1 MAAFF
6 NSVDKLGIAEDHIQR
21 LQSLEEKEALAV
33 LKKYAE
39 IRRDLR
45 DRLDTVRAESFTAQ
59 QLRGILIQVETAI
72 NQQSRIL
79 REGLTSSVEKVA
91 VRGIEDLI
99 REVETFS
106 EEFDTPLV
114 PLNVNALA
122 VATDVRNLVASKY
135 STSVDA
141 YAADQR
147 ARISSYL
154 TNALIEQKSLS
165 EVVTGLAKY
174 QIGEEWKVLRLART
188 ELHNV
193 YGLGKM
199 KGMQTTRDS
208 LLPDLMKALV
218 HPMDA
223 RTGLDSQYLAKIN
236 PVLPLD
242 EPFEYRWGGKLRR
255 FMTPPD
261 RPNDRGILVPYR
273 PAWGSPRGD
282 SGIDMG
288 S

>member
-1 MAAFF
+1 MAFF
-6 NSVDKLGIAEDHIQR
+6 DKVDKLGIAEDHIQR
-21 LQSLEEKEALAV
+21 LQSLEEKEAKAV
-33 LKKYAE
+33 LKRYSE

-45 DRLDTVRAESFTAQ
+45 DRLDTLRSDSYGAQ
-59 QLRGILIQVETAI
+59 QLRGILIQVESAI

-79 REGLTSSVEKVA
+79 RDGITDSVEKVA

-106 EEFDTPLV
+106 EEFDTPLI

-122 VATDVRNLVASKY
+122 VATDVRNLVASRY
-135 STSVDA
+135 ETSVDA
-141 YAADQR
+141 YAADQK

-154 TNALIEQKSLS
+154 TNALIEQKGLG
-165 EVVTGLAKY
+165 EVVTGLAQY

-188 ELHNV
+188 ELHNI

-199 KGMQTTRDS
+199 KGMQTTKDS

-223 RTGLDSQYLAKIN
+223 RTGLDSVYLANLN

-242 EPFEYRWGGKLRR
+242 EPFEYRWGRKLRS

-282 SGIDMG
+282 SGMDMG
-288 S
+288 E

>member
-1 MAAFF
+1 MAFF
-6 NSVDKLGIAEDHIQR
+6 DSVDKLGIAEEHIQR
-21 LQSLEEKEALAV
+21 LQTLEEKEASAV
-33 LKKYAE
+33 LRRYSE

-45 DRLDTVRAESFTAQ
+45 DRLESMKADSFGAQ
-59 QLRGILIQVETAI
+59 QLRGILVQVETAI
-72 NQQSRIL
+72 NAQARIL
-79 REGLTSSVEKVA
+79 RGGLTDSVEKVA

-99 REVETFS
+99 REIETFS
-106 EEFDTPLV
+106 EEFDTPPI

-122 VATDVRNLVASKY
+122 VATDVRNLVASRY
-135 STSVDA
+135 ETSVDA
-141 YAADQR
+141 YAADQK
-147 ARISSYL
+147 ARISSFL
-154 TNALIEQKSLS
+154 TNALIEQKTLS
-165 EVVTGLAKY
+165 QVVTGLGQY
-174 QIGEEWKVLRLART
+174 NLGEEWKVLRLART
-188 ELHNV
+188 ELHNA

-199 KGMQTTRDS
+199 KGMTTTRDQ

-223 RTGLDSQYLAKIN
+223 RTGLDSQYLAKLN

-273 PAWGSPRGD
+273 PAWGSPKGD
-282 SGIDMG
+282 SGMDMG
-288 S
+288 E

>member
-1 MAAFF
+1 MAFF
-6 NSVDKLGIAEDHIQR
+6 DKVDKLGIAENHIQR
-21 LQSLEEKEALAV
+21 LQSLEQKEAAAI
-33 LKKYAE
+33 LKKYSE

-45 DRLDTVRAESFTAQ
+45 DRLETVRADSFTAQ
-59 QLRGILIQVETAI
+59 QLRGILIQVETSI

-79 REGLTSSVEKVA
+79 RDGITGSVEKVA

-106 EEFDTPLV
+106 EEFDTPLI

-122 VATDVRNLVASKY
+122 VATDVRNLVASRY
-135 STSVDA
+135 ESSVDA
-141 YAADQR
+141 YAADQK
-147 ARISSYL
+147 ARVASYL
-154 TNALIEQKSLS
+154 TNALIEQKSLG
-165 EVVTGLAKY
+165 EVVTGLSQY
-174 QIGEEWKVLRLART
+174 QLGEEWKVLRLART
-188 ELHNV
+188 ELHNI

-199 KGMQTTRDS
+199 KGMTTTRDQ

-223 RTGLDSQYLAKIN
+223 RTGLDSVYLAKLN

-255 FMTPPD
+255 FMSPPD
-261 RPNDRGILVPYR
+261 RPNDRGILIPYVPHWG
-273 PAWGSPRGD
+273 PAKGD

-288 S
+288 E